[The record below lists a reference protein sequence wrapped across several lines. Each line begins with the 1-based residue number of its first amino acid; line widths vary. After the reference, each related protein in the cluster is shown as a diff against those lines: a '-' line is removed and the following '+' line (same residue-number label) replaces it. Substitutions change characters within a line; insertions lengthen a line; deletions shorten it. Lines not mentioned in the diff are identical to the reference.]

1 MAEGVGAST
10 RPQTL
15 DDLMMAMDVVDTL
28 RHREKLVERELDEEG
43 REAEL
48 LARLKDIYRQQGIEV
63 SDRVLADGV
72 KALRESRFVYTPPPP
87 GWKRT
92 LFTLWVRRMQLG
104 TRAAAV
110 AAAILAAWAA
120 YEFGV
125 ARPARLADQQA
136 QIELQQTLPEAIR
149 KAHADIAAIATD
161 PAAKERA
168 DQLLADGERAI
179 RDRDRAA
186 MEKVRADL
194 IELKDRVSSE
204 YTLTIVS
211 RPGEPT
217 GVWRRPPKGIQTRN
231 YYLIVEAVTP
241 DGRKL
246 KLPVRNEETGETE
259 TVDKFGVRVTEQ
271 VYNVVAQ
278 DKRDDG
284 IVQNNQFGVKKRGSL
299 VVDYKMPFEGGMITK
314 W

>member
-1 MAEGVGAST
+1 M
-10 RPQTL
+10 
-15 DDLMMAMDVVDTL
+15 
-28 RHREKLVERELDEEG
+28 
-43 REAEL
+43 
-48 LARLKDIYRQQGIEV
+48 
-63 SDRVLADGV
+63 
-72 KALRESRFVYTPPPP
+72 
-87 GWKRT
+87 
-92 LFTLWVRRMQLG
+92 
-104 TRAAAV
+104 V

-125 ARPARLADQQA
+125 ARPARLAEQQA

-271 VYNVVAQ
+271 VYNVVAH